1 MREFS
6 VANYIQKPLT
16 GNLPCESG
24 IESCGG
30 SAIETSRKA
39 AKTKGKP
46 KKRKIACFL
55 SFLLTSFLPSLL
67 RPIIISLMFTK
78 LRFKI
83 IFLIVC
89 LICPVAKA
97 AAAEVVIVMPF
108 ENRSQSAQHNWIRES
123 FAILLADILDAPGV
137 TVVSQ
142 EARAQAFEQVGL
154 NPADLLTRAA
164 MIRVAEA
171 SKANFAIIGEYDI
184 GGDKQNVSI
193 AISARLIETQA
204 GRLIGNKVFNFS
216 GPLADLQQM
225 QGQLAWHVLYERNPS
240 LSYTKEQLVRRATR
254 VPPRA
259 YESYVKGVQTL
270 DLRLREVFLKRAI
283 QEYDS
288 AGAPGHYAQAIYEL
302 GLLHYRQ
309 TDFEDAVGQLKLL
322 AKDDPHYEESL
333 FYLGLAA
340 FKSGTYETAATA
352 LDTLATGAPMTEVLN
367 NAGAALA
374 AKGDNARALSY
385 LQRAV
390 SNNPNDGAYRF
401 NYGYVAWR
409 NQNFEDAAQQL
420 RAAVE
425 ANQRDG
431 EAWFVLSKCLASAG
445 KTDEAAKADNEA
457 KRYLSSYARWA
468 VTPDKIPVLAR
479 MKEEL
484 NLTDLTKL
492 ARQQPA
498 QPARPTSQQIAQQ
511 QTLDRIR
518 QLIASGK
525 DSDAMVELQQLLAT
539 DTANADGYFLRGI
552 VYTHRNETEN
562 ALRSFHA
569 AVSWN
574 PKLIEAHIMLGRI
587 YLSRGDRARA
597 LAHCKQA
604 LDIEPQNRDAVSLK
618 QQIEIGK

>member
-1 MREFS
+1 M
-6 VANYIQKPLT
+6 IQP
-16 GNLPCESG
+16 
-24 IESCGG
+24 
-30 SAIETSRKA
+30 
-39 AKTKGKP
+39 
-46 KKRKIACFL
+46 
-55 SFLLTSFLPSLL
+55 
-67 RPIIISLMFTK
+67 MFTK

-83 IFLIVC
+83 ISIVC
-89 LICPVAKA
+89 LIVSLA
-97 AAAEVVIVMPF
+97 ATASAADVVIVMPF

-123 FAILLADILDAPGV
+123 FAILLAGILDVPGV
-137 TVVSQ
+137 TVVGSD
-142 EARAQAFEQVGL
+142 ERLQAFEQVKL

-171 SKANFAIIGEYDI
+171 ANANLAVIGEYDI

-216 GPLADLQQM
+216 GPLSDLQQM

-240 LSYTKEQLVRRATR
+240 LTYTKEQLVRQATKI
-254 VPPRA
+254 PPRA

-270 DLRLREVFLKRAI
+270 DLRLRETFLKRAI
-283 QEYDS
+283 QEHDS

-302 GLLHYRQ
+302 GLLDYRQ
-309 TDFEDAVGQLKLL
+309 AEFEESVTLLKQLTKGE
-322 AKDDPHYEESL
+322 PHYEEGL

-340 FKSGTYETAATA
+340 FKAGMYDDAATA
-352 LDTLATGAPMTEVLN
+352 LEALALVAPMNEVVN
-367 NAGAALA
+367 NAGAVLT

-385 LQRAV
+385 LQRAIAG
-390 SNNPNDGAYRF
+390 SPNEGAYRF
-401 NYGYVAWR
+401 NYGYAAWR
-409 NQNFEDAAQQL
+409 NQGFEDAAQQL
-420 RAAVE
+420 RAAVGI
-425 ANQRDG
+425 NQRDG
-431 EAWFVLSKCLASAG
+431 EAWFVLSKCLASLE
-445 KTDEAAKADNEA
+445 KTDEAVKADNEA

-468 VTPDKIPVLAR
+468 VAPDKIPVLAR
-479 MKEEL
+479 MKDEL
-484 NLTDLTKL
+484 NPAALAKL
-492 ARQQPA
+492 ARQQSA
-498 QPARPTSQQIAQQ
+498 QPSRPTPQQIAQQ

-525 DSDAMVELQQLLAT
+525 DAEAMAELQQLLTA

-552 VYTHRNETEN
+552 VYTRRNETEN
-562 ALRSFHA
+562 ALRSFQA

-587 YLSRGDRARA
+587 YLARSDRARA

-604 LDIEPQNRDAVSLK
+604 LEIDPQNREAVSLK

>member
-1 MREFS
+1 MF
-6 VANYIQKPLT
+6 NKPRL
-16 GNLPCESG
+16 
-24 IESCGG
+24 
-30 SAIETSRKA
+30 
-39 AKTKGKP
+39 
-46 KKRKIACFL
+46 
-55 SFLLTSFLPSLL
+55 
-67 RPIIISLMFTK
+67 
-78 LRFKI
+78 KI
-83 IFLIVC
+83 IFPVVC
-89 LICPVAKA
+89 LIACLA
-97 AAAEVVIVMPF
+97 ARVSAADAIIVMPF

-123 FAILLADILDAPGV
+123 FTILLAEILDVPGV
-137 TVVSQ
+137 TVVSDD
-142 EARAQAFEQVGL
+142 ERVQAFERVRL
-154 NPADLLTRAA
+154 NPADILTRAA

-171 SKANFAIIGEYDI
+171 ANANLAIIGEFDI

-240 LSYTKEQLVRRATR
+240 LSYTKEQLVRRATK

-283 QEYDS
+283 QEHES
-288 AGAPGHYAQAIYEL
+288 SGAAGHYAEAIYEL
-302 GLLHYRQ
+302 GLLDYRQ
-309 TDFEDAVGQLKLL
+309 TEFEESVNLLKQLTKGE
-322 AKDDPHYEESL
+322 PHYEEGL

-340 FKSGTYETAATA
+340 FKAGQFDEAAMA
-352 LDTLATGAPMTEVLN
+352 LEALAGITPMTEVLN

-374 AKGDNARALSY
+374 AKGDNARALNY
-385 LQRAV
+385 LQRAIAA
-390 SNNPNDGAYRF
+390 SPNEVAYRF
-401 NYGYVAWR
+401 NYGYAAWR

-420 RAAVE
+420 RAVVS

-431 EAWFVLSKCLASAG
+431 EAWFVLSKSLASAE
-445 KTDEAAKADNEA
+445 KADDAAKADNEA
-457 KRYLSSYARWA
+457 KRYLSSYARWSVA
-468 VTPDKIPVLAR
+468 PDKIPILAR

-484 NLTDLTKL
+484 NLPALTKL
-492 ARQQPA
+492 ARQQTA
-498 QPARPTSQQIAQQ
+498 QSAQPTSQQMAQQ
-511 QTLDRIR
+511 QMLDQIR

-525 DSDAMVELQQLLAT
+525 DAEAMAELQQLMAA

-552 VYTHRNETEN
+552 VYAHRNETEN
-562 ALRSFHA
+562 ALRSFQA

-574 PKLIEAHIMLGRI
+574 PKLVEAHIMLGRI
-587 YLSRGDRARA
+587 YLTRGDRARA

-604 LDIEPQNRDAVSLK
+604 LEIEPQNREAVSLK

>member
-1 MREFS
+1 
-6 VANYIQKPLT
+6 
-16 GNLPCESG
+16 
-24 IESCGG
+24 
-30 SAIETSRKA
+30 
-39 AKTKGKP
+39 
-46 KKRKIACFL
+46 
-55 SFLLTSFLPSLL
+55 
-67 RPIIISLMFTK
+67 MFNQIR
-78 LRFKI
+78 LKI
-83 IFLIVC
+83 IFPVVC
-89 LICPVAKA
+89 LIACLA
-97 AAAEVVIVMPF
+97 ARASAADAIIVMPF

-123 FAILLADILDAPGV
+123 FAILLAEILDVPGE
-137 TVVSQ
+137 TVVSAG
-142 EARAQAFEQVGL
+142 ERIRAFEQVRL

-171 SKANFAIIGEYDI
+171 ANANLVIIGEYDI

-240 LSYTKEQLVRRATR
+240 LSYTKEQLVRRATK

-283 QEYDS
+283 QEHDS
-288 AGAPGHYAQAIYEL
+288 SGAAGHYAEAIYEL
-302 GLLHYRQ
+302 GLLDYGQ
-309 TDFEDAVGQLKLL
+309 TEFEESVKLL
-322 AKDDPHYEESL
+322 KQLTKGDPHYEEGL

-340 FKSGTYETAATA
+340 FKAGQFDEAAMA
-352 LDTLATGAPMTEVLN
+352 LETLAGITPMTEVLN

-374 AKGDNARALSY
+374 AKGDNARALNY
-385 LQRAV
+385 LQRAIAA
-390 SNNPNDGAYRF
+390 SPNDVAYRF
-401 NYGYVAWR
+401 NYGYAAWR

-420 RAAVE
+420 RAVVST
-425 ANQRDG
+425 NQRDG
-431 EAWFVLSKCLASAG
+431 EAWFVLSKSLASAE
-445 KTDEAAKADNEA
+445 KADDAAKADNEA
-457 KRYLSSYARWA
+457 KRYLSSYARWSVA
-468 VTPDKIPVLAR
+468 PDKIPILAR
-479 MKEEL
+479 MKEEM
-484 NLTDLTKL
+484 NLPAMTKF
-492 ARQQPA
+492 ARQQAA
-498 QPARPTSQQIAQQ
+498 QPVQPTSQQMAQQ
-511 QTLDRIR
+511 QMLDQIR

-525 DSDAMVELQQLLAT
+525 DAEAMAELQQLMAA

-562 ALRSFHA
+562 ALRSFQA

-574 PKLIEAHIMLGRI
+574 PKLVEAHIMLGRI
-587 YLSRGDRARA
+587 YLTRGDRARA

-604 LDIEPQNRDAVSLK
+604 LEIEPQNREAVSLK

>member
-1 MREFS
+1 MF
-6 VANYIQKPLT
+6 NKPRL
-16 GNLPCESG
+16 
-24 IESCGG
+24 
-30 SAIETSRKA
+30 
-39 AKTKGKP
+39 
-46 KKRKIACFL
+46 
-55 SFLLTSFLPSLL
+55 
-67 RPIIISLMFTK
+67 
-78 LRFKI
+78 KI
-83 IFLIVC
+83 IFLVVC
-89 LICPVAKA
+89 LIACLA
-97 AAAEVVIVMPF
+97 ARVSAADAIIVMPF

-123 FAILLADILDAPGV
+123 FTILLAEILDVPGV
-137 TVVSQ
+137 TVVSAD
-142 EARAQAFEQVGL
+142 ERVQAFERVRL
-154 NPADLLTRAA
+154 NPADILTRAA

-171 SKANFAIIGEYDI
+171 ANANLAIIGEFDI

-240 LSYTKEQLVRRATR
+240 LSYTKEQLVRRATK

-283 QEYDS
+283 QEHES
-288 AGAPGHYAQAIYEL
+288 SGAAGHYAEAIYEL
-302 GLLHYRQ
+302 GLLDYRQ
-309 TDFEDAVGQLKLL
+309 TEFEESVNLLKQLTKGE
-322 AKDDPHYEESL
+322 PHYEEGL

-340 FKSGTYETAATA
+340 FKAGQFDEAAMA
-352 LDTLATGAPMTEVLN
+352 LEALAGITPMTEVLN

-374 AKGDNARALSY
+374 AKGDNARALNY
-385 LQRAV
+385 LQRAIAA
-390 SNNPNDGAYRF
+390 SPNEVAYRF
-401 NYGYVAWR
+401 NYGYAAWR

-420 RAAVE
+420 RAVVS

-431 EAWFVLSKCLASAG
+431 EAWFVLSKSLASAE
-445 KTDEAAKADNEA
+445 KADDAAKADNEA
-457 KRYLSSYARWA
+457 KRYLSSYARWSVA
-468 VTPDKIPVLAR
+468 PDKIPILAR

-484 NLTDLTKL
+484 NLPALTKL
-492 ARQQPA
+492 ARQQTA
-498 QPARPTSQQIAQQ
+498 QSAQPTSQQMAQQ
-511 QTLDRIR
+511 QMLDQIR

-525 DSDAMVELQQLLAT
+525 DAEAMAELQQLMAA

-552 VYTHRNETEN
+552 VYAHRNETEN
-562 ALRSFHA
+562 ALRSFQA

-574 PKLIEAHIMLGRI
+574 PKLVEAHIMLGRI
-587 YLSRGDRARA
+587 YLTRGDRARA

-604 LDIEPQNRDAVSLK
+604 LEIEPQNREAVSLK

>member
-1 MREFS
+1 
-6 VANYIQKPLT
+6 
-16 GNLPCESG
+16 
-24 IESCGG
+24 
-30 SAIETSRKA
+30 
-39 AKTKGKP
+39 
-46 KKRKIACFL
+46 
-55 SFLLTSFLPSLL
+55 
-67 RPIIISLMFTK
+67 
-78 LRFKI
+78 
-83 IFLIVC
+83 
-89 LICPVAKA
+89 
-97 AAAEVVIVMPF
+97 MPF

-123 FAILLADILDAPGV
+123 FTILLAEILDVPGV
-137 TVVSQ
+137 TVVSDD
-142 EARAQAFEQVGL
+142 ERVQAFERVRL
-154 NPADLLTRAA
+154 NPADILTRAA

-171 SKANFAIIGEYDI
+171 ANANLAIIGEFDI

-240 LSYTKEQLVRRATR
+240 LSYTKEQLVRRATK

-283 QEYDS
+283 QEHES
-288 AGAPGHYAQAIYEL
+288 SGAAGHYAEAIYEL
-302 GLLHYRQ
+302 GLLDYRQ
-309 TDFEDAVGQLKLL
+309 TEFEESVNLLKQLTKGE
-322 AKDDPHYEESL
+322 PHYEEGL

-340 FKSGTYETAATA
+340 FKAGQFDEAAMA
-352 LDTLATGAPMTEVLN
+352 LEALAGITPMTEVLN

-374 AKGDNARALSY
+374 AKGDNARALNY
-385 LQRAV
+385 LQRAIAA
-390 SNNPNDGAYRF
+390 SPNEVAYRF
-401 NYGYVAWR
+401 NYGYAAWR

-420 RAAVE
+420 RAVVS

-431 EAWFVLSKCLASAG
+431 EAWFVLSKSLASAE
-445 KTDEAAKADNEA
+445 KADDAAKADNEA
-457 KRYLSSYARWA
+457 KRYLSSYARWSVA
-468 VTPDKIPVLAR
+468 PDKIPILAR

-484 NLTDLTKL
+484 NLPALTKL
-492 ARQQPA
+492 ARQQTA
-498 QPARPTSQQIAQQ
+498 QSAQPTSQQMAQQ
-511 QTLDRIR
+511 QMLDQIR

-525 DSDAMVELQQLLAT
+525 DAEAMAELQQLMAA

-552 VYTHRNETEN
+552 VYAHRNETEN
-562 ALRSFHA
+562 ALRSFQA

-574 PKLIEAHIMLGRI
+574 PKLVEAHIMLGRI
-587 YLSRGDRARA
+587 YLTRGDRARA

-604 LDIEPQNRDAVSLK
+604 LEIEPQNREAVSLK

>member
-1 MREFS
+1 MILPMF
-6 VANYIQKPLT
+6 NKPRL
-16 GNLPCESG
+16 
-24 IESCGG
+24 
-30 SAIETSRKA
+30 
-39 AKTKGKP
+39 
-46 KKRKIACFL
+46 
-55 SFLLTSFLPSLL
+55 
-67 RPIIISLMFTK
+67 
-78 LRFKI
+78 KI
-83 IFLIVC
+83 IFPVVC
-89 LICPVAKA
+89 LIACLA
-97 AAAEVVIVMPF
+97 ARVSAADAIIVMPF

-123 FAILLADILDAPGV
+123 FTILLAEILDVPGV
-137 TVVSQ
+137 TVVSDD
-142 EARAQAFEQVGL
+142 ERVQAFERVRL
-154 NPADLLTRAA
+154 NPADILTRAA

-171 SKANFAIIGEYDI
+171 ANANLAIIGEFDI

-240 LSYTKEQLVRRATR
+240 LSYTKEQLVRRATK

-283 QEYDS
+283 QEHES
-288 AGAPGHYAQAIYEL
+288 SGAAGHYAEAIYEL
-302 GLLHYRQ
+302 GLLDYRQ
-309 TDFEDAVGQLKLL
+309 TEFEESVNLLKQLTKGE
-322 AKDDPHYEESL
+322 PHYEEGL

-340 FKSGTYETAATA
+340 FKAGQFDEAAMA
-352 LDTLATGAPMTEVLN
+352 LEALAGITPMTEVLN

-374 AKGDNARALSY
+374 AKGDNARALNY
-385 LQRAV
+385 LQRAIAA
-390 SNNPNDGAYRF
+390 SPNEVAYRF
-401 NYGYVAWR
+401 NYGYAAWR

-420 RAAVE
+420 RAVVS

-431 EAWFVLSKCLASAG
+431 EAWFVLSKSLASAE
-445 KTDEAAKADNEA
+445 KADDAAKADNEA
-457 KRYLSSYARWA
+457 KRYLSSYARWSVA
-468 VTPDKIPVLAR
+468 PDKIPILAR

-484 NLTDLTKL
+484 NLPALTKL
-492 ARQQPA
+492 ARQQTA
-498 QPARPTSQQIAQQ
+498 QSAQPTSQQMAQQ
-511 QTLDRIR
+511 QMLDQIR

-525 DSDAMVELQQLLAT
+525 DAEAMAELQQLMAA

-552 VYTHRNETEN
+552 VYAHRNETEN
-562 ALRSFHA
+562 ALRSFQA

-574 PKLIEAHIMLGRI
+574 PKLVEAHIMLGRI
-587 YLSRGDRARA
+587 YLTRGDRARA

-604 LDIEPQNRDAVSLK
+604 LEIEPQNREAVSLK

>member
-1 MREFS
+1 MF
-6 VANYIQKPLT
+6 NKPRL
-16 GNLPCESG
+16 
-24 IESCGG
+24 
-30 SAIETSRKA
+30 
-39 AKTKGKP
+39 
-46 KKRKIACFL
+46 
-55 SFLLTSFLPSLL
+55 
-67 RPIIISLMFTK
+67 
-78 LRFKI
+78 KI
-83 IFLIVC
+83 IFPVVC
-89 LICPVAKA
+89 LIACLA
-97 AAAEVVIVMPF
+97 ARVSAADAIIVMPF

-123 FAILLADILDAPGV
+123 FTILLAEILDVPGV
-137 TVVSQ
+137 TVVSAD
-142 EARAQAFEQVGL
+142 ERVQAFERVRL
-154 NPADLLTRAA
+154 NPADILTRAA

-171 SKANFAIIGEYDI
+171 ANANLAIIGEFDI

-240 LSYTKEQLVRRATR
+240 LSYTKEQLVRRATK

-283 QEYDS
+283 QEHES
-288 AGAPGHYAQAIYEL
+288 SGAAGHYAEAIYEL
-302 GLLHYRQ
+302 GLLDYRQ
-309 TDFEDAVGQLKLL
+309 TEFEESVNLLKQLTKGE
-322 AKDDPHYEESL
+322 PHYEEGL

-340 FKSGTYETAATA
+340 FKAGQFDEAAMA
-352 LDTLATGAPMTEVLN
+352 LEALAGITPMTEVLN

-374 AKGDNARALSY
+374 AKGDNARALNY
-385 LQRAV
+385 LQRAIAA
-390 SNNPNDGAYRF
+390 SPNEVAYRF
-401 NYGYVAWR
+401 NYGYAAWR

-420 RAAVE
+420 RAVVS

-431 EAWFVLSKCLASAG
+431 EAWFVLSKSLASAE
-445 KTDEAAKADNEA
+445 KADDAAKADNEA
-457 KRYLSSYARWA
+457 KRYLSSYARWSVA
-468 VTPDKIPVLAR
+468 PDKIPILAR

-484 NLTDLTKL
+484 NLPALTKL
-492 ARQQPA
+492 ARQQTA
-498 QPARPTSQQIAQQ
+498 QSAQPTSQQMAQQ
-511 QTLDRIR
+511 QMLDQIR

-525 DSDAMVELQQLLAT
+525 DAEAMAELQQLMAA

-552 VYTHRNETEN
+552 VYAHRNETEN
-562 ALRSFHA
+562 ALRSFQA

-574 PKLIEAHIMLGRI
+574 PKLVEAHIMLGRI
-587 YLSRGDRARA
+587 YLTRGDRARA

-604 LDIEPQNRDAVSLK
+604 LEIEPQNREAVSLK

>member
-1 MREFS
+1 MF
-6 VANYIQKPLT
+6 NKPRL
-16 GNLPCESG
+16 
-24 IESCGG
+24 
-30 SAIETSRKA
+30 
-39 AKTKGKP
+39 
-46 KKRKIACFL
+46 
-55 SFLLTSFLPSLL
+55 
-67 RPIIISLMFTK
+67 
-78 LRFKI
+78 KI
-83 IFLIVC
+83 IFPVVC
-89 LICPVAKA
+89 LIACLA
-97 AAAEVVIVMPF
+97 ARVSAADAIIVMPF

-123 FAILLADILDAPGV
+123 FTILLAEILDVPGV
-137 TVVSQ
+137 TVVSDD
-142 EARAQAFEQVGL
+142 ERVQAFERVRL
-154 NPADLLTRAA
+154 NPADILTRAA

-171 SKANFAIIGEYDI
+171 ANANLAIIGEFDI

-240 LSYTKEQLVRRATR
+240 LSYTKEQLVRRATK

-283 QEYDS
+283 QEHES
-288 AGAPGHYAQAIYEL
+288 SGAAGHYAEAIYEL
-302 GLLHYRQ
+302 GLLDYRQ
-309 TDFEDAVGQLKLL
+309 TEFEESVNLLKQLTKGE
-322 AKDDPHYEESL
+322 PHYEEGL

-340 FKSGTYETAATA
+340 FKAGQFDEAAMA
-352 LDTLATGAPMTEVLN
+352 LEALAGITPMTEVLN

-374 AKGDNARALSY
+374 AKGDNAKALNY
-385 LQRAV
+385 LQRAIAA
-390 SNNPNDGAYRF
+390 SPNEVAYRF
-401 NYGYVAWR
+401 NYGYAAWR

-420 RAAVE
+420 RAVVS

-431 EAWFVLSKCLASAG
+431 EAWFVLSKSLASAE
-445 KTDEAAKADNEA
+445 KADDAAKADNEA
-457 KRYLSSYARWA
+457 KRYLSSYARWSVA
-468 VTPDKIPVLAR
+468 PDKIPILAR

-484 NLTDLTKL
+484 NLPALTKL
-492 ARQQPA
+492 ARQQTA
-498 QPARPTSQQIAQQ
+498 QSAQPTSQQMAQQ
-511 QTLDRIR
+511 QMLDQIR

-525 DSDAMVELQQLLAT
+525 DAEAMAELQQLMAA

-552 VYTHRNETEN
+552 VYAHRNETEN
-562 ALRSFHA
+562 ALRSFQA

-574 PKLIEAHIMLGRI
+574 PKLVEAHIMLGRI
-587 YLSRGDRARA
+587 YLTRGDRARA

-604 LDIEPQNRDAVSLK
+604 LEIEPQNREAVSLK

>member
-1 MREFS
+1 
-6 VANYIQKPLT
+6 
-16 GNLPCESG
+16 
-24 IESCGG
+24 
-30 SAIETSRKA
+30 
-39 AKTKGKP
+39 
-46 KKRKIACFL
+46 
-55 SFLLTSFLPSLL
+55 
-67 RPIIISLMFTK
+67 MFNQIR
-78 LRFKI
+78 LKI
-83 IFLIVC
+83 IFPVVC
-89 LICPVAKA
+89 LIACLA
-97 AAAEVVIVMPF
+97 ARASAADAIIVMPF

-123 FAILLADILDAPGV
+123 FAILLAEILDVPGE
-137 TVVSQ
+137 TVVSAG
-142 EARAQAFEQVGL
+142 ERIRAFEQVRL

-171 SKANFAIIGEYDI
+171 ANANLVIIGEYDI

-240 LSYTKEQLVRRATR
+240 LSYTKEQLVRRATK

-283 QEYDS
+283 QEHDS
-288 AGAPGHYAQAIYEL
+288 SGAAGHYAEAIYEL
-302 GLLHYRQ
+302 GLLDYGQ
-309 TDFEDAVGQLKLL
+309 TEFEESVKLL
-322 AKDDPHYEESL
+322 KQLTKGDPHYEEGL

-340 FKSGTYETAATA
+340 FKAGQFDEAAMA
-352 LDTLATGAPMTEVLN
+352 LETLAGITPMTEVLN

-374 AKGDNARALSY
+374 AKGDNARALNY
-385 LQRAV
+385 LQRAIAA
-390 SNNPNDGAYRF
+390 SPNDVAYRF
-401 NYGYVAWR
+401 NYGYAAWR

-420 RAAVE
+420 RAVVS

-431 EAWFVLSKCLASAG
+431 EAWFVLSKSLASAE
-445 KTDEAAKADNEA
+445 KADDAAKADNEA
-457 KRYLSSYARWA
+457 KRYLSSYARWSVA
-468 VTPDKIPVLAR
+468 PDKIPILAR
-479 MKEEL
+479 MKEEM
-484 NLTDLTKL
+484 NLPAMTKF
-492 ARQQPA
+492 ARQQAAQPA
-498 QPARPTSQQIAQQ
+498 QPTSQQMAQQ
-511 QTLDRIR
+511 QMLDQIR

-525 DSDAMVELQQLLAT
+525 DAEAMTELQQLMAA

-562 ALRSFHA
+562 ALRSFQA

-574 PKLIEAHIMLGRI
+574 PKLVEAHIMLGRI
-587 YLSRGDRARA
+587 YLTRGDRARA

-604 LDIEPQNRDAVSLK
+604 LEIEPQNREAVSLK

>member
-1 MREFS
+1 M
-6 VANYIQKPLT
+6 IQP
-16 GNLPCESG
+16 
-24 IESCGG
+24 
-30 SAIETSRKA
+30 
-39 AKTKGKP
+39 
-46 KKRKIACFL
+46 
-55 SFLLTSFLPSLL
+55 
-67 RPIIISLMFTK
+67 MFTK

-83 IFLIVC
+83 ISIVC
-89 LICPVAKA
+89 LIVSLA
-97 AAAEVVIVMPF
+97 ATASAADVVIVMPF

-123 FAILLADILDAPGV
+123 FAILLAGILDVPGV
-137 TVVSQ
+137 TVVGSD
-142 EARAQAFEQVGL
+142 ERLQAFEQVKL

-171 SKANFAIIGEYDI
+171 ANANLAVIGEYDI

-216 GPLADLQQM
+216 GPLSDLQQM

-240 LSYTKEQLVRRATR
+240 LTYTKEQLVRQATKI
-254 VPPRA
+254 PPRA

-270 DLRLREVFLKRAI
+270 DLRLRETFLKRAI
-283 QEYDS
+283 QEHDS

-302 GLLHYRQ
+302 GLLDYRQ
-309 TDFEDAVGQLKLL
+309 AEFEESVTLLKQLTKGE
-322 AKDDPHYEESL
+322 PHYEEGL

-340 FKSGTYETAATA
+340 FKAGMYDDAATA
-352 LDTLATGAPMTEVLN
+352 LEALALVAPMNEVVN
-367 NAGAALA
+367 NAGAALT

-385 LQRAV
+385 LQRAIAG
-390 SNNPNDGAYRF
+390 SPNEGAYRF
-401 NYGYVAWR
+401 NYGYAAWR
-409 NQNFEDAAQQL
+409 NQGFEDAAQQL
-420 RAAVE
+420 RAAVGI
-425 ANQRDG
+425 NQRDG
-431 EAWFVLSKCLASAG
+431 EAWFVLSKCLASLE
-445 KTDEAAKADNEA
+445 KTDEAVKADNEA

-468 VTPDKIPVLAR
+468 VAPDKIPVLAR
-479 MKEEL
+479 MKDEL
-484 NLTDLTKL
+484 NPAALAKL
-492 ARQQPA
+492 ARQQSA
-498 QPARPTSQQIAQQ
+498 QPSRPTPQQIAQQ

-525 DSDAMVELQQLLAT
+525 DAEAMAELQQLLTA

-552 VYTHRNETEN
+552 VYTRRNETEN
-562 ALRSFHA
+562 ALRSFQA

-587 YLSRGDRARA
+587 YLARSDRARA

-604 LDIEPQNRDAVSLK
+604 LEIDPQNREAVSLK

>member
-1 MREFS
+1 MILPMF
-6 VANYIQKPLT
+6 NKPRL
-16 GNLPCESG
+16 
-24 IESCGG
+24 
-30 SAIETSRKA
+30 
-39 AKTKGKP
+39 
-46 KKRKIACFL
+46 
-55 SFLLTSFLPSLL
+55 
-67 RPIIISLMFTK
+67 
-78 LRFKI
+78 KI
-83 IFLIVC
+83 IFPVVC
-89 LICPVAKA
+89 LIACLA
-97 AAAEVVIVMPF
+97 ARVSAADAIIVMPF

-123 FAILLADILDAPGV
+123 FTILLAEILDVPGV
-137 TVVSQ
+137 TVVSAD
-142 EARAQAFEQVGL
+142 ERVQAFERVRL
-154 NPADLLTRAA
+154 NPADILTRAA

-171 SKANFAIIGEYDI
+171 ANANLAIIGEFDI

-240 LSYTKEQLVRRATR
+240 LSYTKEQLVRRATK

-283 QEYDS
+283 QEHES
-288 AGAPGHYAQAIYEL
+288 SGAAGHYAEAIYEL
-302 GLLHYRQ
+302 GLLDYRQ
-309 TDFEDAVGQLKLL
+309 TEFEESVNLLKQLTKGE
-322 AKDDPHYEESL
+322 PHYEEGL

-340 FKSGTYETAATA
+340 FKAGQFDEAAMA
-352 LDTLATGAPMTEVLN
+352 LEALAGITPMTEVLN

-374 AKGDNARALSY
+374 AKGDNARALNY
-385 LQRAV
+385 LQRAIAA
-390 SNNPNDGAYRF
+390 SPNEVAYRF
-401 NYGYVAWR
+401 NYGYAAWR

-420 RAAVE
+420 RAVVS

-431 EAWFVLSKCLASAG
+431 EAWFVLSKSLASAE
-445 KTDEAAKADNEA
+445 KADDAAKADNEA
-457 KRYLSSYARWA
+457 KRYLSSYARWSVA
-468 VTPDKIPVLAR
+468 PDKIPILAR

-484 NLTDLTKL
+484 NLPALTKL
-492 ARQQPA
+492 ARQQTA
-498 QPARPTSQQIAQQ
+498 QSAQPTSQQMAQQ
-511 QTLDRIR
+511 QMLDQIR

-525 DSDAMVELQQLLAT
+525 DAEAMAELQQLMAA

-552 VYTHRNETEN
+552 VYAHRNETEN
-562 ALRSFHA
+562 ALRSFQA

-574 PKLIEAHIMLGRI
+574 PKLVEAHIMLGRI
-587 YLSRGDRARA
+587 YLTRGDRARA

-604 LDIEPQNRDAVSLK
+604 LEIEPQNREAVSLK